1 MDIHDRLKRFD
12 LFDRL
17 DERALKEL
25 ARKAFYKDLE
35 PRETIFNEG
44 FEGKFFFL
52 LLNGAVR
59 LFKTSYDG
67 KESTIKI
74 IRPGEIFAEAV
85 LYIKSEY
92 PVSAVSIEKSEII
105 GIHRDSFREM
115 MRDTDAGN
123 LFIGAVFEKLR
134 FLTDQIHFLSTHD
147 VEDRFFRFLIST
159 YGRKYRYDVSL
170 AKKDI
175 ASAIG
180 TIPET
185 FSRLLLRLTKR
196 GIIAWKKNTL
206 ILKEGFWDNDYFEE

>member
-1 MDIHDRLKRFD
+1 MDIHEKLKEFD
-12 LFDRL
+12 LFSNL

-25 ARKAFYKDLE
+25 AKKAFLKILE

-44 FEGKFFFL
+44 FEGEFFFL
-52 LLNGAVR
+52 LLKGSVR

-74 IRPGEIFAEAV
+74 IRPGEIFAEAI
-85 LYIKSEY
+85 LYLRTEY
-92 PVSAVSIEKSEII
+92 PVTAVTAVESEII
-105 GIHRDSFREM
+105 GIHRDSFRDM
-115 MRDTDAGN
+115 MRDPVSGG
-123 LFIGAVFEKLR
+123 LFIGTVFEKLR
-134 FLTDQIHFLSTHD
+134 FLTDQIHYFSTHD
-147 VEDRFFRFLIST
+147 VEDRFFRFLIKT
-159 YGRKYRYDVSL
+159 YGRKYRYDISI

-196 GIIAWKKNTL
+196 GAIAWKKNTL
-206 ILKEGFWDNDYFEE
+206 ILKEGFWDNDYFDE